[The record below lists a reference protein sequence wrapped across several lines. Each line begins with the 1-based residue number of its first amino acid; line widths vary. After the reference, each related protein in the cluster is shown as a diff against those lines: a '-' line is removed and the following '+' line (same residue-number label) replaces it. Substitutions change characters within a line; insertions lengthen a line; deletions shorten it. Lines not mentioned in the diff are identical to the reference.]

1 MLEKNTSRLVESICN
16 SAHFANNACTKEV
29 LFMCSSIRK
38 IYLENFK
45 RFRQYT
51 IEPKDNIN
59 VLIGDNETGKSS
71 ILEAIDLV
79 ANGNIHRIE
88 NIGIDRLMNT
98 DAVNDF
104 LQGDKQIKNLPTI
117 RVELFLNGSFD
128 FTMNGK
134 NNHEKKS
141 CDGIRLICEP
151 NLDYASEIEE
161 AISADPNYFPF
172 DYYSAR
178 FSTFADESF
187 TEYRK
192 KLKCVMIDSTKMN
205 SVYATNDFIQRM
217 YSYYTEDEKKLRTI
231 HKSEYRK
238 VREDFSKNA
247 LGYLNSKIQK
257 DNYLFG
263 LKNGSVVSLENN
275 LTIYEDN
282 VSIDCKG
289 TGIQSFI
296 KTDFALRRSGDNID
310 VILIEEPENHLSA
323 VNLRRLIQLIV
334 GNKKGQLFI
343 TTHSSDISTRLEINN
358 LLIMNRDK
366 LTPTTLHQLQNETS
380 KYFSKTPPASIVE
393 FVTATKIILVEGP
406 AEFIMLEKFYE
417 SVTNGKKP
425 ESEGVSIIDVRGLS
439 FKRYLEIAKLTGSK
453 VAVITDNDGNHLKN
467 CVKKYEDFN
476 SLENIQIFYD
486 SDNAKTTYEIVLYN
500 CNTVL
505 CEQLFKGR
513 IRETTTTVQ
522 DWMLNNKTEAAF
534 SLVSQENTVNV
545 PEYIKRA
552 IEWIRK

>member
-1 MLEKNTSRLVESICN
+1 
-16 SAHFANNACTKEV
+16 
-29 LFMCSSIRK
+29 MCSSIRK

-79 ANGNIHRIE
+79 ANGNIHRVE

-104 LQGDKQIKNLPTI
+104 LQGDKQIKNLPAI

-151 NLDYASEIEE
+151 NLDYASEINE
-161 AISADPNYFPF
+161 AISTDPNYFPF
-172 DYYSAR
+172 DYYSVR

-187 TEYRK
+187 TEYKK

-205 SVYATNDFIQRM
+205 SAYATSDFIQRM
-217 YSYYTEDEKKLRTI
+217 YCHFTEDDKKLRVV
-231 HKSEYRK
+231 HKSKYRK
-238 VREDFSKNA
+238 VRKYFNEKA
-247 LGYLNSKIQK
+247 LDDLNSKFRSN
-257 DNYLFG
+257 NYLFG
-263 LKNGSVVSLENN
+263 LKNGSDVSLENN
-275 LTIYEDN
+275 LTIYKDN

-296 KTDFALRRSGDNID
+296 KTDFALKRSGDNID

-323 VNLRRLIQLIV
+323 VNLRKLIQLIV
-334 GNKKGQLFI
+334 ANKNGQLFI

-358 LLIMNRDK
+358 LLIMTRGMP
-366 LTPTTLHQLQNETS
+366 TPTTLHDLKNETS

-417 SVTNGKKP
+417 SITNGQKP
-425 ESEGVSIIDVRGLS
+425 EVEGVSIIDVRGLS
-439 FKRYLEIAKLTGSK
+439 FKRYLEIAKLTGSR
-453 VAVITDNDGNHLKN
+453 VAVITDNDGDYLKN
-467 CVKKYEDFN
+467 CVEKYKDFS
-476 SLENIQIFYD
+476 SLNNIQVFFD
-486 SDNAKTTYEIVLYN
+486 SDNTKTTYEIVLYN
-500 CNTVL
+500 CNTSL
-505 CEQLFKGR
+505 CDQLFQNRTKG
-513 IRETTTTVQ
+513 TLVQ
-522 DWMLNNKTEAAF
+522 NWMLNNKTEAAF
-534 SLVSQENTVNV
+534 SLVSQENPVIV